1 MRVSS
6 EDKAKQKVKYK
17 IHPRSKHRGRYDF
30 EALCESHPE
39 LNEYVKLNPYDQK
52 SIDFSDANAVKALNT
67 ALLKHFYDIKYWDL
81 PADYLCPGVPG
92 RADYIH
98 HIADLLASCNDE
110 VIPQNIK
117 VLDIGTGANCIYPI
131 IGSKTYDWQFVGSE
145 IDGKAIENARKIIE
159 NNPELADNIQIRK
172 QENDS
177 NIFHGIFQEKDYFDL
192 VICNPPFHSS
202 AEEAMASALRK
213 TNNLS
218 HKKEDKPNLNFSGQ
232 KGELWYEGGEKKF
245 VQLIIEQSRLFGDS
259 CFWFSTLVSKYSNLK
274 GIYKSLRAEDAV
286 AIRTLPMG
294 QGNKSSRVVAWTFLS
309 REAQTKWIKSRW
321 LKGVQKIEKKK
332 IQENTEEKKK
342 SRNPPSKKPR
352 TGGFA
357 SKLKKREE

>member
-1 MRVSS
+1 MRVRS

-30 EALCESHPE
+30 EVLCDTHPPLSE
-39 LNEYVKLNPYDQK
+39 HMKLNPYDQK
-52 SIDFSDANAVKALNT
+52 SINFSDANAVKALNT

-81 PADYLCPGVPG
+81 PKNYLCPGVPG

-98 HIADLLASCNDE
+98 HIADLLASCYDE

-131 IGSKTYDWQFVGSE
+131 IGTQTYDWQFVGSE
-145 IDGKAIENARKIIE
+145 VDVKAIENAQKIIE
-159 NNPELADNIQIRK
+159 NNPGLGDKLEIRK
-172 QENDS
+172 QVNNG
-177 NIFHGIFQEKDYFDL
+177 NIFHGIIQENECFDL
-192 VICNPPFHSS
+192 TICNPPFHAS
-202 AEEAMASALRK
+202 AEEAMASSLRK

-259 CFWFSTLVSKYSNLK
+259 CFWYSTLVSKYSNLK
-274 GIYKSLRAEDAV
+274 GIYKSLRAEGAV

-309 REAQTKWIKSRW
+309 KPAQTNWIKSRW
-321 LKGVQKIEKKK
+321 IKGNQRIEKKK
-332 IQENTEEKKK
+332 IHEITKEVQKEPKPKTNK
-342 SRNPPSKKPR
+342 SKGS
-352 TGGFA
+352 FA
-357 SKLKKREE
+357 SKLKRKT